1 MKYRLGLDLGVSSIG
16 SAIIELDE
24 NNNAK
29 NIKDAGVRIFE
40 VSEGAADRRS
50 KRTARKNLVR
60 TRQRL
65 QLLAKK
71 LFENQL
77 WVNET
82 PKGTD
87 KLCSKS
93 PYKIR
98 YDALHEQLKNQN
110 YIGRAILHLAKH
122 RGAGF
127 VSAAEEMEE
136 EISEEGEEKAKK
148 KSSYDMMKNYI
159 DKTNSDTIGEF
170 FYKRLQESYKKNEN
184 GETIS
189 PEKRV
194 IRQKTNK
201 DNKCAVDYAIPRYL
215 VKDEFNK
222 IWDKQAQYFPQMQKE
237 GLKQEIYDILF
248 YEKAPAPYAIGKCI
262 YFRDENRLLKAHPLS
277 EMRRIYEEVNN
288 VRIISDMKKKKLSIS
303 ERDKIINNLLLK
315 GENAGRK
322 KIKEQLNLDG
332 QFKVSIDDDKDDKVI
347 KAYLYSRPEFAQI
360 EYIKNLSESDLIS
373 FTEFLAEPINPNQKQ
388 KRLYTED
395 ELIKQLKQILKI
407 DDEKQIGNLLTLLP
421 KGRTNLGITATTKIL
436 EELKKDV
443 ISHREVTD
451 RLSKTNTNFEASEE
465 LARKN
470 QGKYSQLPYYGKIL
484 QSDIQEF
491 PPLIKEY
498 KQKLA
503 EQLAGKEKES
513 LLEEIE
519 WGKVANPAVHMILNQ
534 LRLVVNEIIKIYG
547 KPYDINIELARDVGM
562 SKKRK
567 EKVEREQ
574 KQNEK
579 NNNAAKKHLQ
589 DRKIFINDK
598 NIKKYKLAEKQ
609 GWVDAYDPTKEI
621 PSDFSGFEIE
631 HIIPRKKGGTDT
643 LNNLCLVNSRDNN
656 NKGDMFAYD
665 YFSATKKDEEI
676 RAILKHAREYMP
688 EKAWRFEPDAR
699 ERFEEQG
706 DSEETNRYLTDT
718 RYVARMAKKYLRAIV
733 DNSEDNDDIIHNRI
747 LPVKGEQTAVL
758 RRNWNLLGIEYELM
772 GLDIPRYIPCSPYWQ
787 EMNTGEIKEV
797 TNMPNIDGNWKFFDK
812 TKNKEWMPKP
822 RIDHR
827 HHAMDAITI
836 ACVNRSLIQKLANE
850 EKINHV
856 ETPLP
861 LSTIKSV
868 GEFRR
873 IVVETLQ
880 KVNVSHKPNH
890 SKNGQFHEATVRVVL
905 RNPEDKNK
913 PLVNPQNKNALI
925 NYYPRKILSV
935 IKSLKDLNKLLVSSA
950 VKNEWHPKIAK
961 DREKQEKLKQYFD
974 LYANEAE
981 QILIAENE
989 KAVSEGKKE
998 LPITEGRILNK
1009 AFKIIKEK
1017 KLWKGDSFNDYDS
1030 SSSLVNIEKHRVAY
1044 LSGNNHCID
1053 FFEKDGKIGWE
1064 VIKRF
1069 DINQKDFIPQ
1079 WKKGGAKIIWSAQQ
1093 GDVIELDT
1101 PNEWKTYT
1109 SKERCL
1115 ATIRMFSN
1123 NDMSITF
1130 ITDARDTTKHQYSYL
1145 DINSKRFRSISAF
1158 AYLHPRKVE
1167 LTPFGKIKKKH
1178 KVLWDG
1184 KKTAA

>member
-29 NIKDAGVRIFE
+29 NIIDAGVRIFE

-60 TRQRL
+60 TRKRL

-82 PKGTD
+82 PEGTD
-87 KLCSKS
+87 KLRSKS

-98 YDALHEQLKNQN
+98 HDALYEQLKNQN
-110 YIGRAILHLAKH
+110 YIGRSILHLAKH

-127 VSAAEEMEE
+127 VSAASELEE
-136 EISEEGEEKAKK
+136 EISEEEEKTKK
-148 KSSYDMMKNYI
+148 KSSYDMLVKHLK
-159 DKTNSDTIGEF
+159 DTNSRTIGEF
-170 FYKRLQESYKKNEN
+170 FYKRLQESYQKNEN
-184 GETIS
+184 GDIKY

-222 IWDKQAQYFPQMQKE
+222 IWDTQVQYFPQMQKE

-248 YEKAPAPYAIGKCI
+248 YEKSPAPYAIGKCI

-288 VRIISDMKKKKLSIS
+288 IRIISDKGKKKLTIS

-315 GENAGRK
+315 GENVGRK
-322 KIKEQLNLDG
+322 KIKEQLNLNG
-332 QFKVSIDDDKDDKVI
+332 QLKVSIDDDKDDKVI

-360 EYIKNLSESDLIS
+360 EYIKNLSENDLIS
-373 FTEFLAEPINPNQKQ
+373 FTEFLAEPINPHHKQ

-395 ELIKQLKQILKI
+395 ELIQQLKHILKI

-421 KGRTNLGITATTKIL
+421 KGRTNLGTTATTKIL

-451 RLSKTNTNFEASEE
+451 RLSKTNPNFKASEE
-465 LARKN
+465 LARQN
-470 QGKYSQLPYYGKIL
+470 QGKCSQLPYYGKIL
-484 QSDIQEF
+484 QSDVQEF

-498 KQKLA
+498 KTKLA
-503 EQLAGKEKES
+503 EQLTGKEKES
-513 LLEEIE
+513 LLDEIK
-519 WGKVANPAVHMILNQ
+519 WGKIANPAVHMILNQ

-547 KPYDINIELARDVGM
+547 KPYEINIELGRDVGM

-579 NNNAAKKHLQ
+579 NNENVKKHLQ

-598 NIKKYKLAEKQ
+598 NIKKYKLAEQQ

-890 SKNGQFHEATVRVVL
+890 SKAGQFHEETGKTVL
-905 RNPEDKNK
+905 GINPEDKK
-913 PLVNPQNKNALI
+913 SIITV
-925 NYYPRKILSV
+925 YSRKISQT
-935 IKSLKDLNKLLVSSA
+935 IKSIKDLEKLKIPNSI
-950 VKNEWHPKIAK
+950 KNEWHKDIETDKI
-961 DREKQEKLKQYFD
+961 KQEKLFND
-974 LYANEAE
+974 FGLYINTAE

-998 LPITEGRILNK
+998 IKITEGRIISK
-1009 AFKIIKEK
+1009 AFKIIQEK
-1017 KLWKGDSFNDYDS
+1017 KLWKGDKFREYEN
-1030 SSSLVNIEKHRVAY
+1030 SSSLINIERHGVAY
-1044 LSGNNHCID
+1044 KSGNNHCID
-1053 FFEKDGKIGWE
+1053 FYIKDKKVNWE
-1064 VIKRF
+1064 VMKRF
-1069 DINQKDFIPQ
+1069 DINQKDFIPN
-1079 WKKGGAKIIWSAQQ
+1079 WKKEGGKIIWSIQQ
-1093 GDVIELDT
+1093 GDILELNT
-1101 PNEWKTYT
+1101 PEEWKKYT
-1109 SKERCL
+1109 DKERCF
-1115 ATIRMFSN
+1115 AKVKKFS
-1123 NDMSITF
+1123 DGELCIDF
-1130 ITDARDTTKHQYSYL
+1130 ISDARMTSPQNKEIKYMFVNSLRKGLSFYTKH
-1145 DINSKRFRSISAF
+1145 KA
-1158 AYLHPRKVE
+1158 RKVE